1 MSHRDARSPSAST
14 AVLSAEE
21 PASAASVAQIDLDL
35 RAALD
40 QPLLVAVKEAAETPT
55 WWQRNHL
62 WAATIGC
69 WAFTLAGVIGLHL
82 LDTPTSVTNP
92 LFILA
97 YLFGGTLSAITA
109 LKLLAK
115 RQVSIDLLMVLAA
128 LGAAMVGHWEE
139 GAILFG
145 LFSLSNALEAYALGR
160 TRRAVRALMDLT
172 PEQATLLA
180 ADGTQSVVPVEQL
193 HVGDLVLIRPGERIP
208 ADGIVDQGESSCD
221 QAPITGESMPV
232 SKHPGDEVYA
242 ATINTTGSLQVRVS
256 RISRESMLS
265 RIVAIVEQAQDQKS
279 RTQRFT
285 DRFEGRYAIAVIA
298 GSILAFFAFMELGG
312 EDRGD
317 AFYRAITLLVVASP
331 CALVISTPASTLS
344 GLANAARN
352 GILFKGSGYLE
363 DLGQVDT
370 IAFDKTGTL
379 TLGEP
384 SVTDV
389 VDLGTGWSEAEL
401 IALVAAAESHSEHHI
416 AEAAVAY
423 ATAHGY
429 EIRPVESFD
438 SMPGKGIVASVDG
451 RTVAAGN
458 AYLFADLGVDT
469 TAAGVVAQRLRA
481 DGKTAI
487 LAGDDV
493 AVRGVIAL
501 ADTLRP
507 NAHAV
512 VQELRQLGIKRTA
525 ILTGDHQAVAENIA
539 ESLGITEVY
548 GDLLPEQKLDVI
560 HQMETGAKDGSG
572 RTVSRVAMVGDGVND
587 APALATA
594 TVGIA
599 MGGAGTDV
607 ALETAGVVLVA
618 DDLTKLPYAL
628 GLSRRT
634 RRIILQNLGFSLAV
648 IITLVT
654 LVLTIGIPLPV
665 GVIGHEG
672 STIIVVLNGLRLL
685 RTPKTG
691 ESRVQG
697 PVSRAETRALSPE
710 S

>member
-1 MSHRDARSPSAST
+1 MTTSPDAPDPVPPS
-14 AVLSAEE
+14 
-21 PASAASVAQIDLDL
+21 
-35 RAALD
+35 
-40 QPLLVAVKEAAETPT
+40 EAAEHASTSVMQHDVDLRESLDRPMLTALEDADDTPT

-62 WAATIGC
+62 WVATIGC
-69 WAFTLAGVIGLHL
+69 WIFTIAGIVGLHL
-82 LDTPTSVTNP
+82 FDLSTSATNG

-115 RQVSIDLLMVLAA
+115 REVSIDLLMVLAA
-128 LGAAMVGHWEE
+128 IGAAIVGHWEE

-145 LFSLSNALEAYALGR
+145 LFSLSGALEDYALGR

-172 PEQATLLA
+172 PEEATLLA
-180 ADGTQSVVPVEQL
+180 ADGSQTVVPVDRLQ
-193 HVGDLVLIRPGERIP
+193 VGDLVLIRPGERIP
-208 ADGIVDQGESSCD
+208 ADGAVAEGESSVD
-221 QAPITGESMPV
+221 QAPITGESIPV
-232 SKHPGDEVYA
+232 SKHLGDEVYA
-242 ATINTTGSLQVRVS
+242 GTINSTGSLQVRVS
-256 RISRESMLS
+256 RISRESTLS
-265 RIVAIVEQAQDQKS
+265 RIVAVVEQAQDQKS

-285 DRFEGRYAIAVIA
+285 DRFEGRYAIAVII
-298 GSILAFFAFMELGG
+298 GSIVAFFGFMYLGG
-312 EDRGD
+312 ETRSD

-379 TLGEP
+379 TLGQP

-401 IALVAAAESHSEHHI
+401 IRLVAAAENRSEHHI
-416 AEAAVAY
+416 GEAMTAY
-423 ATAHGY
+423 ATEHGY
-429 EIRPVESFD
+429 PIEPVQQFD
-438 SMPGKGIVASVDG
+438 SMPGKGIVAKVDG
-451 RTVAAGN
+451 AMVAVGN

-469 TAAGVVAQRLRA
+469 AQAEAVAERLRA
-481 DGKTAI
+481 HGKTAV
-487 LAGDDV
+487 LAGDGA

-507 NAHAV
+507 NARSV
-512 VQELRQLGIKRTA
+512 VQQLTHLGIKRTA
-525 ILTGDHQAVAENIA
+525 ILTGDHQAVARSIA
-539 ESLGITEVY
+539 DSLGITEFY

-560 HQMETGAKDGSG
+560 RQMETGTIDGTG
-572 RTVSRVAMVGDGVND
+572 RTVARVAMVGDGVND

-618 DDLTKLPYAL
+618 DDLTKLPYAVS
-628 GLSRRT
+628 LSRRT

-648 IITLVT
+648 ILTLVT
-654 LVLTIGIPLPV
+654 LVLTVGIPLPV

-685 RTPKTG
+685 RTPK
-691 ESRVQG
+691 
-697 PVSRAETRALSPE
+697 RAQPLEPTPLPHPLELSPTA
-710 S
+710 

>member
-1 MSHRDARSPSAST
+1 MPDPTVLPDA
-14 AVLSAEE
+14 
-21 PASAASVAQIDLDL
+21 PAFDGSSRPADESVAEIDLEL
-35 RAALD
+35 RQALD
-40 QPLLVAVKEAAETPT
+40 RPVLTALEEAEDAPT
-55 WWQRNHL
+55 WWDRNHL
-62 WAATIGC
+62 WVATIGC
-69 WAFTLAGVIGLHL
+69 WIFTISGIVGMRL
-82 LDTPTSVTNP
+82 LDLPKPASNG

-97 YLFGGTLSAITA
+97 YIFGGTLSAITA

-115 RQVSIDLLMVLAA
+115 REVSIDLLMVLAA
-128 LGAAMVGHWEE
+128 IGAALVGHWEE

-145 LFSLSNALEAYALGR
+145 LFSLSNALEDYALGR

-172 PEQATLLA
+172 PEEATLLA
-180 ADGTQSVVPVEQL
+180 ADGSQTVVPVDQL
-193 HVGDLVLIRPGERIP
+193 QVGDRVLIRPGERIP
-208 ADGIVDQGESSCD
+208 ADGAVTEGESSVD

-232 SKHPGDEVYA
+232 SKHLGDEVYA
-242 ATINTTGSLQVRVS
+242 GTINTTGSLQVRVS
-256 RISRESMLS
+256 RISRESTLS
-265 RIVAIVEQAQDQKS
+265 RIVAVVEAAQDQKS

-285 DRFEGRYAIAVIA
+285 DRFEGRYAIAVIT
-298 GSILAFFAFMELGG
+298 GSILAFFAFMYLGG
-312 EDRGD
+312 QDRSD

-379 TLGEP
+379 TLGQP

-389 VDLGTGWSEAEL
+389 IDLGTGWSDAEL
-401 IALVAAAESHSEHHI
+401 IARVAAAENRSEHHI
-416 AEAAVAY
+416 GKAMTAY
-423 ATAHGY
+423 ATANGY
-429 EIRPVESFD
+429 PIEPVEQFD
-438 SMPGKGIVASVDG
+438 SLPGKGIVATVDG
-451 RTVAAGN
+451 AMVAVGN
-458 AYLFADLGVDT
+458 AYLFADLGVDI
-469 TAAGVVAQRLRA
+469 TAATAVAEELRA
-481 DGKTAI
+481 DGKTAV
-487 LAGDDV
+487 LAGDRT
-493 AVRGVIAL
+493 AVRGVIAM

-507 NAHAV
+507 NARAV
-512 VQELRQLGIKRTA
+512 VQELTQLGIKRTV
-525 ILTGDHQAVAENIA
+525 ILTGDHRAVAENIA
-539 ESLGITEVY
+539 QSLGVAEFY

-560 HQMETGAKDGSG
+560 REMETGTKDGSG
-572 RTVSRVAMVGDGVND
+572 KTRARVAMVGDGVND

-618 DDLTKLPYAL
+618 DDLTKLPYAVA
-628 GLSRRT
+628 LSRRT
-634 RRIILQNLGFSLAV
+634 RRVILQNLGFSLAV
-648 IITLVT
+648 IVTLVT

-685 RTPKTG
+685 RTPKRSLPRTPTDPLPQPR
-691 ESRVQG
+691 SL
-697 PVSRAETRALSPE
+697 ALDPT
-710 S
+710 

>member
-1 MSHRDARSPSAST
+1 MTEPDIRTPSPPTST
-14 AVLSAEE
+14 LLEADPSSAE
-21 PASAASVAQIDLDL
+21 STTQLDLDL
-35 RAALD
+35 RDALD
-40 QPLLVAVKEAAETPT
+40 HPVLVAAKEAETTPT

-62 WAATIGC
+62 WVATAGC
-69 WAFTLAGVIGLHL
+69 WLFTLAGVIGLHL
-82 LDTPTSVTNP
+82 LDASTSITNP

-97 YLFGGTLSAITA
+97 YLFGGTLSAINA
-109 LKLLAK
+109 LQLLTR

-128 LGAAMVGHWEE
+128 IGAAFVGHWEE

-180 ADGTQSVVPVEQL
+180 NDGTQTVVPVEQL
-193 HVGDLVLIRPGERIP
+193 AVGDLVLIRPGERIP

-232 SKHPGDEVYA
+232 SKRPGDEVYA

-256 RISRESMLS
+256 RVSRESMLS

-285 DRFEGRYAIAVIA
+285 DRFEGHYAIAVIA
-298 GSILAFFAFMELGG
+298 GSILAFFAFMYLGG
-312 EDRGD
+312 QDRGD

-389 VDLGTGWSEAEL
+389 VDLGTGWTEAEL

-423 ATAHGY
+423 ATAQGH

-438 SMPGKGIVASVDG
+438 SMPGKGIVATVDG
-451 RTVAAGN
+451 RTVAVGN
-458 AYLFADLGVDT
+458 AYLFRDLGVDP
-469 TAAGVVAQRLRA
+469 TAAGVVAARLRA
-481 DGKTAI
+481 EGKTAI
-487 LAGDDV
+487 LAGDDT

-507 NAHAV
+507 NAHTV
-512 VQELRQLGIKRTA
+512 VQALTQLGIKRTA
-525 ILTGDHQAVAENIA
+525 ILTGDHQAVAQNIA

-548 GDLLPEQKLDVI
+548 GDLLPEQKLEVI
-560 HQMETGAKDGSG
+560 HQMETGSADGAG
-572 RTVSRVAMVGDGVND
+572 HQRARVAMVGDGVND

-618 DDLTKLPYAL
+618 DDLTKLPYAVA
-628 GLSRRT
+628 LSRRT
-634 RRIILQNLGFSLAV
+634 RRVILQNLGFSIAV
-648 IITLVT
+648 IVTLVA

-685 RTPKTG
+685 RTPKTTAVH
-691 ESRVQG
+691 EQRLDSH
-697 PVSRAETRALSPE
+697 PSPATA
-710 S
+710 

>member
-1 MSHRDARSPSAST
+1 MPDLIAPPESP
-14 AVLSAEE
+14 VGQE
-21 PASAASVAQIDLDL
+21 PSPGIPTTQIDLDL
-35 RAALD
+35 REAVDRPMQTALR
-40 QPLLVAVKEAAETPT
+40 EAEESPT

-62 WAATIGC
+62 WIATIGC
-69 WAFTLAGVIGLHL
+69 WIFTISGIVGMRL
-82 LDTPTSVTNP
+82 LDAPKPVTTG
-92 LFILA
+92 LFVLA
-97 YLFGGTLSAITA
+97 YLFGGTLPAIAA

-115 RQVSIDLLMVLAA
+115 REVSIDLLMVLAA
-128 LGAAMVGHWEE
+128 LGAATVGHWEE

-145 LFSLSNALEAYALGR
+145 LFSLSNALEDYALGR
-160 TRRAVRALMDLT
+160 TRRAVRSLMDLT
-172 PEQATLLA
+172 PEEATLLA
-180 ADGTQSVVPVEQL
+180 PDGSQTVVPVDQL
-193 HVGDLVLIRPGERIP
+193 QVGQVVLIRPGERIP

-232 SKHPGDEVYA
+232 SKMIGDEVFA
-242 ATINTTGSLQVRVS
+242 GTINTTGSLQVCVS
-256 RISRESMLS
+256 RISRESTLS
-265 RIVAIVEQAQDQKS
+265 RIVAVVEQAQEQKS

-298 GSILAFFAFMELGG
+298 GSILAFFAFMTIGG
-312 EDRGD
+312 ETRAD

-379 TLGEP
+379 TLGQP
-384 SVTDV
+384 SITDV
-389 VDLGTGWSEAEL
+389 VDLGAGWSEAEL
-401 IALVAAAESHSEHHI
+401 ITRVAAAENQSEHHI
-416 AEAAVAY
+416 GKAMTVY
-423 ATAHGY
+423 ATRQGY
-429 EIRPVESFD
+429 PIEPIEQFD
-438 SMPGKGIVASVDG
+438 SMPGKGIVATVDG
-451 RTVAAGN
+451 GLVAVGN
-458 AYLFADLGVDT
+458 AHLFADLGVDT
-469 TAAGVVAQRLRA
+469 TAASAVAERLRA
-481 DGKTAI
+481 EGKTAV
-487 LAGDDV
+487 LAGDRT
-493 AVRGVIAL
+493 AVRGVIAM

-507 NAHAV
+507 NARVV
-512 VQELRQLGIKRTA
+512 VQELTELGIKRTV
-525 ILTGDHQAVAENIA
+525 ILTGDHHAVAENIA
-539 ESLGITEVY
+539 HSLGITEFY

-560 HQMETGAKDGSG
+560 REMETGTKDGSG
-572 RTVSRVAMVGDGVND
+572 KTKARVAMVGDGVND

-618 DDLTKLPYAL
+618 DDLTKLPYAVA
-628 GLSRRT
+628 LSRRT

-654 LVLTIGIPLPV
+654 LVLTIGVPLPV

-685 RTPKTG
+685 RTPKRSLPRTPTDLLPQPR
-691 ESRVQG
+691 SMQSL
-697 PVSRAETRALSPE
+697 PTT
-710 S
+710 

>member
-1 MSHRDARSPSAST
+1 M
-14 AVLSAEE
+14 
-21 PASAASVAQIDLDL
+21 
-35 RAALD
+35 
-40 QPLLVAVKEAAETPT
+40 
-55 WWQRNHL
+55 
-62 WAATIGC
+62 
-69 WAFTLAGVIGLHL
+69 
-82 LDTPTSVTNP
+82 
-92 LFILA
+92 LA
-97 YLFGGTLSAITA
+97 YLFGGTLSAINA
-109 LKLLAK
+109 IKLLAK
-115 RQVSIDLLMVLAA
+115 RQVSIDLLMVVAA
-128 LGAAMVGHWEE
+128 IGAAMVGHWEE

-145 LFSLSNALEAYALGR
+145 LFSLSNALEDYALGR

-172 PEQATLLA
+172 PDQATLLG
-180 ADGTQSVVPVEQL
+180 ADGSQTEVPVEQL
-193 HVGDLVLIRPGERIP
+193 QVGDLVLIRPGERIP
-208 ADGIVDQGESSCD
+208 ADGAVDQGESSVD

-242 ATINTTGSLQVRVS
+242 ATINTTGALQVRVS

-265 RIVAIVEQAQDQKS
+265 RIVTVVEQAQEQKS

-285 DRFEGRYAIAVIA
+285 DRFEGRYAIAVIT
-298 GSILAFFAFMELGG
+298 GSILAFFAFMYVGG
-312 EDRGD
+312 ETRGD

-344 GLANAARN
+344 GLANAARH

-363 DLGQVDT
+363 DLGLVDT

-379 TLGEP
+379 TLGQP

-389 VDLGTGWSEAEL
+389 VELGNGWSEREL
-401 IALVAAAESHSEHHI
+401 VALVAAAESRSEHHLGEAVI
-416 AEAAVAY
+416 AYSAAQ
-423 ATAHGY
+423 GY
-429 EIRPVESFD
+429 GLPPIEQFD
-438 SMPGKGIVASVDG
+438 SVPGKGIIATVEG
-451 RTVAAGN
+451 RTVAVGN
-458 AYLFADLGVDT
+458 AALFASLGADT
-469 TAAGVVAQRLRA
+469 TAATDVAERFRA
-481 DGKTAI
+481 EGKTAI
-487 LAGDDV
+487 LAGDRT

-507 NAHAV
+507 SARTV
-512 VQELRQLGIKRTA
+512 VQQLHQLGIQRTVM
-525 ILTGDHQAVAENIA
+525 LTGDHQAVARSIA
-539 ESLGITEVY
+539 ETLGITEFY
-548 GDLLPEQKLDVI
+548 GDLLPAQKLDVI
-560 HQMETGAKDGSG
+560 REMEAGSTDGAG
-572 RTVSRVAMVGDGVND
+572 RKGARVAMVGDGVND

-618 DDLTKLPYAL
+618 DDLTKLPYAV

-648 IITLVT
+648 IVTLVT

-685 RTPKTG
+685 RTPQTAIAG
-691 ESRVQG
+691 SLTYAPR
-697 PVSRAETRALSPE
+697 PATA
-710 S
+710 

>member
-1 MSHRDARSPSAST
+1 MIERLESPPSEKPPTQPADGATSVTEHDAALRDATDRPLET
-14 AVLSAEE
+14 ALEEAE
-21 PASAASVAQIDLDL
+21 A
-35 RAALD
+35 
-40 QPLLVAVKEAAETPT
+40 TPT

-62 WAATIGC
+62 WVATIGC
-69 WAFTLAGVIGLHL
+69 WVFTISGVVGMHL
-82 LDTPTSVTNP
+82 LDWPQSVTNP
-92 LFILA
+92 IFILA

-109 LKLLAK
+109 IKLLAK
-115 RQVSIDLLMVLAA
+115 REVSIDLLMVLAA
-128 LGAAMVGHWEE
+128 IGAAMVGHWEE

-145 LFSLSNALEAYALGR
+145 LFSLSNALEDYALGR

-172 PEQATLLA
+172 PEQATVLGP
-180 ADGTQSVVPVEQL
+180 DGVETVIPVDRLQ
-193 HVGDLVLIRPGERIP
+193 VDDLVLVRPGERIA
-208 ADGIVDQGESSCD
+208 ADGFVDRGESAVD

-242 ATINTTGSLQVRVS
+242 GTINTTGALQVRVS
-256 RISRESMLS
+256 RIARESTLS
-265 RIVAIVEQAQDQKS
+265 RIVAVVEQAQEQKS

-285 DRFEGRYAIAVIA
+285 DRFEGSYAIAVIVA
-298 GSILAFFAFMELGG
+298 SVLAFLGFYYLGG
-312 EDRGD
+312 ENRGD

-379 TLGEP
+379 TQGKP
-384 SVTDV
+384 AVTDV
-389 VDLGTGWSEAEL
+389 VPLDAGWSENEL
-401 IALVAAAESHSEHHI
+401 VTLVASAENQSEHHI
-416 AEAAVAY
+416 STAMTACAAERGCALIP
-423 ATAHGY
+423 TD
-429 EIRPVESFD
+429 RFD
-438 SMPGKGIVASVDG
+438 SVPGKGIIATVDG
-451 RTVAAGN
+451 AMVAVGN
-458 AYLFADLGVDT
+458 AYLFADLGIDT
-469 TAAGVVAQRLRA
+469 TEANVVAEQLRA
-481 DGKTAI
+481 EGKSAVLVGDGA
-487 LAGDDV
+487 
-493 AVRGVIAL
+493 AVRGVIAM

-507 NAHAV
+507 NAGEV
-512 VQELRQLGIKRTA
+512 VSELSSLGIKRTA
-525 ILTGDHQAVAENIA
+525 ILTGDHQAVAATIA
-539 ESLGITEVY
+539 RELGITEYY

-560 HQMETGAKDGSG
+560 RQMETGTADGSG
-572 RTVSRVAMVGDGVND
+572 QKTARVAMVGDGVND

-618 DDLTKLPYAL
+618 DDLTKLPYAVA
-628 GLSRRT
+628 LSRRT
-634 RRIILQNLGFSLAV
+634 RRIILQNLGFSLTV

-654 LVLTIGIPLPV
+654 LVLTVGIPLPV
-665 GVIGHEG
+665 GVVGHEG

-685 RTPKTG
+685 RTPKRISKRIERKT
-691 ESRVQG
+691 ESW
-697 PVSRAETRALSPE
+697 ALSPE